1 MQILELEHHACTS
14 IMRARQL
21 VESGIAV
28 ASRPLLRN
36 NASGIE
42 TYEAKPIGSNDAVF
56 HSLEAAAVMNQRGG
70 RFFPAAEFN
79 RVPSKDL
86 ASCAF

>member
-1 MQILELEHHACTS
+1 
-14 IMRARQL
+14 MRARQL

-36 NASGIE
+36 NASVIE

-70 RFFPAAEFN
+70 DFFRRLNSTGYRQKTWPHVRFE
-79 RVPSKDL
+79 V
-86 ASCAF
+86 